1 MNEGCCIWLT
11 GLSGAGKT
19 TVGMRLSE
27 LLEDIE
33 VPVTLLDGDEIRTN
47 LSKGL
52 GFSKED
58 RDTHVKRVGYVASLI
73 LKHGGIVIC
82 ALISPYRNTR
92 MEVRE
97 LIGDHFVE
105 VFTDASQ
112 KICEQRDVKGL
123 YAKARKG
130 EIKNF
135 TGVSDPYEPPD
146 GPDIIL
152 DTVNKTS
159 FQCATEVYDYLIKKG
174 YIYDE

>member
-1 MNEGCCIWLT
+1 MDQGCCIWLT

-27 LLEDIE
+27 VLEDSQIF
-33 VPVTLLDGDEIRTN
+33 VTLLDGDEVRTN

-73 LKHGGIVIC
+73 VNHGGIVIC
-82 ALISPYRNTR
+82 TLISPYKDTR
-92 MEVRE
+92 AEVRE

-105 VFTDASQ
+105 VYTNASQ
-112 KICEQRDVKGL
+112 QICEQRDVKGL

-135 TGVSDPYEPPD
+135 TGVSDPYEVPEHPE
-146 GPDIIL
+146 ITL
-152 DTVNKTS
+152 DTVNMTS
-159 FQCATEVYDYLIKKG
+159 SQCATEIYYHLVKEGYVY
-174 YIYDE
+174 E

>member
-1 MNEGCCIWLT
+1 MDQGCCIWLT

-27 LLEDIE
+27 LLEDMQVI
-33 VPVTLLDGDEIRTN
+33 VTLLDGDEVRTN

-73 LKHGGIVIC
+73 VKHGGIVIC
-82 ALISPYRNTR
+82 TLISPYKDTR
-92 MEVRE
+92 AKVRE
-97 LIGDHFVE
+97 LIGGHFVE
-105 VFTDASQ
+105 VFTNAPQ
-112 KICEQRDVKGL
+112 QICEQRDVKGL

-130 EIKNF
+130 EVKNF
-135 TGVSDPYEPPD
+135 TGVSDPYEVPGHPE
-146 GPDIIL
+146 IIL

-159 FQCATEVYDYLIKKG
+159 HQCAEDILQYLFLKG
-174 YIYDE
+174 YIYE